1 MNGSKMNWKK
11 TKADTTEPVYF
22 GICCSAHDPAIAI
35 INRQGELVFAE
46 AAERSLQYKRGLN
59 MIADHYPYIEKL
71 MDRYMTRDSYLVV
84 AKSWSKQHHRNIK
97 LAKALLFVTSPLLR
111 LFSLT
116 KTIALRYDYM
126 LKLQSHVFSFS
137 GQILMRTWKEK
148 FFAGDGF
155 RFLKSRLSQRYY
167 NHHLC
172 HAVSAAFASPF
183 EEAVVAVIDGYGQNT
198 STGFYHFKNGKVSPV
213 KGIRSSKNSLG
224 FFYSFL
230 CSACGFNPDLGEEWK
245 VMGLAPYGKVIP
257 ELYDKLS
264 KLIPVINGRF
274 ANPGTGFD
282 IALYDK
288 VMAKAIANGAAPY
301 DIKDI
306 ACTGQQVFEDRMME
320 SLTHLHKITGAAN
333 LVLAGGCALNST
345 CNGKIAIRTPFSDV
359 YVYCAPGDDG
369 TAAGAALL
377 AFLKDHPVSAVN
389 RKSFF
394 SPYKGAVIEEKALQK
409 SVDNSPYCYHV
420 GEKKGAVAAKLISEG
435 HIIGWVQGAA
445 EFGPRALGNRSILA
459 DPRNPDIKNI
469 INKKL
474 KYREGF
480 RPFAPSVLEE
490 YGKEIFDDYQPSYY
504 MDKTLRIKDSYW
516 QKIPGVTHVNQ
527 TGRLQTVNRELNP
540 AYYDLISCFHKLTGV
555 PVVLNTSFNL
565 SGKPI
570 VHNMDDIMAS
580 LYTSGLTA
588 VVVNDFLFTKE
599 PYTIEMP

>member
-1 MNGSKMNWKK
+1 M
-11 TKADTTEPVYF
+11 EPVYF

-35 INRQGELVFAE
+35 INKQGELVFAE

-59 MIADHYPYIEKL
+59 SIADHYPYIEKL
-71 MDRYMTRDSYLVV
+71 MNQYMTDESFLVV

-97 LAKALLFVTSPLLR
+97 FAKSFLFLVSPLLR
-111 LFSLT
+111 LFPRS
-116 KTIALRYDYM
+116 KIIAERYDYM
-126 LKLQSHVFSFS
+126 LKLQSHAFSFS
-137 GQILMRTWKEK
+137 GQMLMRTWKER
-148 FFAGDGF
+148 FFAKNGF
-155 RFLKSRLSQRYY
+155 RFLNSRLSQQYY

-172 HAVSAAFASPF
+172 HAVSAAYASPY

-198 STGFYHFKNGKVSPV
+198 STGFYHFKNGKVSLV
-213 KGIRSSKNSLG
+213 AGIRRSKNSLG

-230 CSACGFNPDLGEEWK
+230 CTACGFNPDLGEEWK
-245 VMGLAPYGKVIP
+245 VMGLAPYGKTIP
-257 ELYDKLS
+257 ELYAKLAT
-264 KLIPVINGRF
+264 LIPVINGRF
-274 ANPGTGFD
+274 ANPSLGFD

-288 VMAKAIANGAAPY
+288 IMAETIATDGAPY
-301 DIKDI
+301 DVKDI
-306 ACTGQQVFEDRMME
+306 ACTGQQVFEDKMME
-320 SLTHLHKITGAAN
+320 SLTYLHKKTGAVN
-333 LVLAGGCALNST
+333 LVLAGGCALNSS
-345 CNGKIAIRTPFSDV
+345 CNGKIAARTPFSNV

-377 AFLKDHPVSAVN
+377 AFLKENPVSAVN

-394 SPYKGAVIEEKALQK
+394 SPYKGAVIDEKALQK
-409 SVDNSPYCYHV
+409 SVENSPFCYYV
-420 GEKKGAVAAKLISEG
+420 GERKGAVAAKLISEG

-459 DPRNPDIKNI
+459 DPRNPEIKDI
-469 INKKL
+469 INRKL

-516 QKIPGVTHVNQ
+516 HKIPGVTHVNQ
-527 TGRLQTVNRELNP
+527 TGRLQTVTKELNP
-540 AYYDLISCFHKLTGV
+540 AYYELISAFHKLTGV

-588 VVVNDFLFTKE
+588 VVVNDYLFTKE
-599 PYTIEMP
+599 PYTTEI